1 MQFSTHDAAVSS
13 GIYNKEFSTS
23 LNYTPFNDSLPRSPR
38 RKEQKI
44 YRFGRGSAIHEMSGR
59 AINKHAR
66 TGRNRVS
73 SSRFLPVV
81 SRSQL
86 RLVIPPTFD
95 RDAHTFPRFPYVC
108 PVQARYVAGRR
119 RDRVPIAFSRSLSR
133 LTPSGFS
140 TIRARRVITTVTRPF
155 SLGRR
160 AVDDHG
166 QRSSIPYESTI
177 AALAIATRAVLLI
190 EWNFRVRCRVF
201 GGRVTIGK
209 IARTVRWLAI
219 SLQTVAVCR
228 SQRSPCKFVHH
239 DSRSI
244 IGRDLLLDKFPA
256 TDRRRYLAVAA
267 GRLKNR
273 FQKDSGRASIAR
285 PCCTYPANRPS

>member
-1 MQFSTHDAAVSS
+1 M
-13 GIYNKEFSTS
+13 YNKEFSTS
-23 LNYTPFNDSLPRSPR
+23 LNYTPFSLPRSPR

-44 YRFGRGSAIHEMSGR
+44 YRFGGATAIHEMSGR

-66 TGRNRVS
+66 TGCNRVS
-73 SSRFLPVV
+73 SSRFLPLV

-108 PVQARYVAGRR
+108 LVPARYMVGRR

-140 TIRARRVITTVTRPF
+140 TIRVRRVITTVTRPF

-166 QRSSIPYESTI
+166 QRSSIPYES
-177 AALAIATRAVLLI
+177 ALAIATRAILLI
-190 EWNFRVRCRVF
+190 EWNFHVCCRVF

-209 IARTVRWLAI
+209 ITRTVRWLAI

-228 SQRSPCKFVHH
+228 SQRSPCKFVHRG
-239 DSRSI
+239 SRSI
-244 IGRDLLLDKFPA
+244 IGCDLLLDNSRSRIDVD
-256 TDRRRYLAVAA
+256 T
-267 GRLKNR
+267 
-273 FQKDSGRASIAR
+273 
-285 PCCTYPANRPS
+285 

>member
-1 MQFSTHDAAVSS
+1 M
-13 GIYNKEFSTS
+13 YNKEFSTS

-44 YRFGRGSAIHEMSGR
+44 YRFSRASAIHEMSGR

-66 TGRNRVS
+66 TGCNRVS
-73 SSRFLPVV
+73 SSRFLPLG

-108 PVQARYVAGRR
+108 LVAARYVAGRR

-166 QRSSIPYESTI
+166 RRSSIPYESTI
-177 AALAIATRAVLLI
+177 ASYSYASRPAD
-190 EWNFRVRCRVF
+190 RVEFSC
-201 GGRVTIGK
+201 
-209 IARTVRWLAI
+209 
-219 SLQTVAVCR
+219 
-228 SQRSPCKFVHH
+228 
-239 DSRSI
+239 
-244 IGRDLLLDKFPA
+244 LLLGIWRSRYHRQNCSHGTMAGDFV
-256 TDRRRYLAVAA
+256 TDCRGVSLAAFA
-267 GRLKNR
+267 MQICPPRQPFDNWLR
-273 FQKDSGRASIAR
+273 FVIG
-285 PCCTYPANRPS
+285 